1 MTKRR
6 PLPPADLAT
15 LRQRYPH
22 EPTARIAADMGR
34 TVVQAMDNYTALV
47 KAGVKSGMG
56 TDSVTR

>member
-34 TVVQAMDNYTALV
+34 TVRTVYGAALHRAV
-47 KAGVKSGMG
+47 VRVTSGG
-56 TDSVTR
+56 IA